1 MAVPFAQTTRS
12 LNADRGI
19 ASLVLLALLTLLLA
33 GWLIWAFTVRF
44 AVYAVSET
52 SGIRLDNTITTTFTA
67 DAAKPLK
74 VGQKA
79 LVYLD
84 APPLSEPV
92 IIPAQVINIEGAA
105 DGTRVEVA
113 PDLRQFEADAV
124 NPEILAAFSQPV
136 SGHVEVEAETLSPA
150 LLVLRSAGLTANT
163 APLISR
169 P

>member
-12 LNADRGI
+12 LSADRGI
-19 ASLVLLALLTLLLA
+19 VSLVLLTLLSLLLA
-33 GWLIWAFTVRF
+33 GWLVWAFTARF
-44 AVYAVSET
+44 SVNAVSET
-52 SGIRLDNTITTTFTA
+52 TEIRLDDTITTTFTT
-67 DAAKPLK
+67 DAAKSLK

-92 IIPAQVINIEGAA
+92 VISAQVIDIEGVA
-105 DGTRVEVA
+105 DGTQVEVA
-113 PDLRQFEADAV
+113 PDLRQFEADPV

-136 SGHVEVEAETLSPA
+136 SGHVEVETETLSPA
-150 LLVLRSAGLTANT
+150 LLVLRSAGLTADT
-163 APLISR
+163 APLVSR